1 MQITGKR
8 AKFLDRLGIAIRGHT
23 DPVLLS
29 PHIDAGGMW
38 VENGHIVGR
47 GCVLLAFFSH
57 TFFGHTFLQSGSE
70 RGEQGKTGLLL
81 SKDTIVEGARQGSDP
96 VSS

>member
-1 MQITGKR
+1 M
-8 AKFLDRLGIAIRGHT
+8 
-23 DPVLLS
+23 
-29 PHIDAGGMW
+29 
-38 VENGHIVGR
+38 GR
-47 GCVLLAFFSH
+47 SNVHFFQDCQKCVLLAFFSH

-70 RGEQGKTGLLL
+70 RGERGKIGILL